1 MPRITGNIPTL
12 DRPLSDAEKPVHD
25 YLEALH
31 EAGHAIVGKHVGHE
45 VYHVHIGD
53 DAGFCDG
60 GFEDTGPKAR
70 MNRALVTL
78 GGQLATAMFGQNMG
92 FDVNNW
98 DNAADDL
105 RQFEANRGG
114 MTFRHARK
122 KVQAILRAK
131 EAELKALALRVVEER
146 DVYLDQHPSEY
157 AEIAIA
163 LPEYDT

>member
-1 MPRITGNIPTL
+1 MR
-12 DRPLSDAEKPVHD
+12 DRPLSDDEKPVVD

-31 EAGHAIVGKHVGHE
+31 EAGHAIVGKYVGHE
-45 VYHVHIGD
+45 VYHVHVGD
-53 DAGFCDG
+53 DGGFCDG
-60 GFEDTGPKAR
+60 GYVDTGARSR

-78 GGQLATAMFGQNMG
+78 GGQLAVAMFGQGMG

-105 RQFEANRGG
+105 RHFEEARGG

-131 EAELKALALRVVEER
+131 EPELKALARRVAEER

-157 AEIAIA
+157 AAIAIA

>member
-1 MPRITGNIPTL
+1 MPKLTDNVPTC
-12 DRPLSDAEKPVHD
+12 DRDLSDEEQATSD
-25 YLEALH
+25 YLHALH

-53 DAGFCDG
+53 DGGFCDG
-60 GFEDTGPKAR
+60 GYVDTGAR
-70 MNRALVTL
+70 SRMSRALVTL
-78 GGQLATAMFGQNMG
+78 GGQLAVAMFGQGMG

-105 RQFEANRGG
+105 RKFEEARGG

-131 EAELKALALRVVEER
+131 EAELKALARRVAEEG
-146 DVYLDQHPSEY
+146 DVYIDQHPSEY
-157 AEIAIA
+157 AEFVIA
-163 LPEYDT
+163 LPETDA